1 MGLKCFLCSFIV
13 LALCSACASGPAP
26 ERSPR
31 PIRQSLRHLNKGA
44 VLYTRGCYLEALAR
58 FSEAH
63 ERYTAADHLEGVAAS
78 LNSIANVY
86 FQLNDLDSAL
96 LVFEEAI
103 AVFETLDDRQG
114 LIRAVTNK
122 GAALIAAQKPD
133 EGEAVLDKADALAA
147 GTDVL
152 SALRLKNRALLE
164 MDRQHF
170 TEAKQILEQAIGRSG
185 ENAVEQAASVH
196 YTMGRILQAEQNT
209 AGAIAHFNTALDI
222 DRSRGAYMGIAQDL
236 AALGSSYAAMGQYD
250 QAVSHYRRSL
260 KVFALLGNTPAVR
273 DIRRSLEDAAA
284 QTGADIR
291 STIHWV
297 ERWRKG
303 NKEAN
308 LCR

>member
-1 MGLKCFLCSFIV
+1 MGLKCFLRSFIV

-31 PIRQSLRHLNKGA
+31 PIRQSLRYLNKGTA
-44 VLYTRGCYLEALAR
+44 LYTRGCFPEALAR

-78 LNSIANVY
+78 LNNIANVY
-86 FQLNDLDSAL
+86 FQLNDLGSAL
-96 LVFEEAI
+96 LVFDDAI
-103 AVFETLDDRQG
+103 AVFETLDDRRG
-114 LIRAVTNK
+114 LIRAMTNK
-122 GAALIAAQKPD
+122 GAALIAADRPE
-133 EGEAVLDKADALAA
+133 EGEAFLDKADALAA
-147 GTDVL
+147 GTDLL
-152 SALRLKNRALLE
+152 SALRLKNRAILQ
-164 MDRQHF
+164 MDRQDF
-170 TEAKQILEQAIGRSG
+170 TGAKQTLEQAIGRSG
-185 ENAVEQAASVH
+185 ENAPEEAASVH
-196 YTMGRILQAEQNT
+196 YTMGRILSAEQNP
-209 AGAIAHFNTALDI
+209 AGAITHFNTALDI

-250 QAVSHYRRSL
+250 QAVFHYRRSL

-297 ERWRKG
+297 EQWRKG
-303 NKEAN
+303 NKQAN